1 MMKSQDYGQFRLE
14 IHEGGKVYIE
24 FLPTEERYFLGQGL
38 GDFGEGFSEEISA
51 HVLET
56 VCCYLDAIE
65 VTDLP
70 RESLGN
76 IYQEALQVQAET
88 ADLAND

>member
-1 MMKSQDYGQFRLE
+1 MIESQEYGRFRLE
-14 IHEGGKVYIE
+14 IHQGGQVYIE

-38 GDFGEGFSEEISA
+38 GNFAAPISESISV

-56 VCCYLDAIE
+56 VCSYLDAIE

-70 RESLGN
+70 RESLWN
-76 IYQEALQVQAET
+76 IYQEALQVQADT
-88 ADLAND
+88 ADFAN